1 MFTFYF
7 VYFFLCVEIKQSHF
21 QILPEFQ
28 KSTAFFLIFHFIY
41 IIKYVQTF
49 HRKETDMKKS
59 KEQLILFVLSNKTVH
74 TEASDTIQ
82 TQSGHNHE
90 CDMRE
95 GLASFQNIP
104 SKGIF
109 H

>member
-1 MFTFYF
+1 MF
-7 VYFFLCVEIKQSHF
+7 
-21 QILPEFQ
+21 
-28 KSTAFFLIFHFIY
+28 FFLIFHFIY

-74 TEASDTIQ
+74 TEASDAIQ
-82 TQSGHNHE
+82 TQSGQNHE

-95 GLASFQNIP
+95 GLASF
-104 SKGIF
+104 SKDSVKEIF
-109 H
+109 Y